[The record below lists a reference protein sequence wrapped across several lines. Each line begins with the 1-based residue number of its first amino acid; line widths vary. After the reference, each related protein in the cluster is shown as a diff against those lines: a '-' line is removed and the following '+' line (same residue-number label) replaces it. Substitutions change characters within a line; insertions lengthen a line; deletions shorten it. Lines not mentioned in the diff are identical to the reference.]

1 MKQESDVQHKKPI
14 SLVWCAAL
22 LLWLIALCFIP
33 DPRPLSA
40 PAWAIRLTQST
51 LVESEPKARLV
62 ATVVLRTAGLGMIGI
77 LLAMSLQGLPM
88 RWSALGVL
96 CGTPLLAIGVKWVNF
111 GYFPIW
117 TQLQFII
124 LIAIFSGL
132 AGLALRRSRVAALA
146 LVASAGLLFMWGLST
161 RVSVDLEQAA
171 RATGQYLLDNADEI
185 SSGDEG
191 FSQLLKRAFAYAEE
205 NSQGADP
212 VFSNKAAILALGVI
226 MGDDQVV
233 RVGWSEISSGRKQ
246 EREALRRRVEVHG
259 RNDLPR
265 HFAVSAALTILADE
279 NRALTVGIT
288 KEASDSNPGGSGFSF
303 VDMLANKSGI
313 RLAVVATQNAQ
324 SARMIQKRIKQ
335 STDPSNF
342 LPKFDGLPEGISSD
356 DFQSAYGGLGGSK
369 TMALFEELDRRV
381 NACTGLQSS
390 LK

>member
-1 MKQESDVQHKKPI
+1 MNQDSDSQHNKTAKY
-14 SLVWCAAL
+14 LWCAAL
-22 LLWLIALCFIP
+22 VIWLIGLCFIP

-40 PAWAIRLTQST
+40 PSWAIRIVQST
-51 LVESEPKARLV
+51 LVDSEPKARFA

-88 RWSALGVL
+88 RWAALFVL
-96 CGTPLLAIGVKWVNF
+96 CGTPLLAISVKWVNF

-124 LIAIFSGL
+124 LIAVFSGL
-132 AGLALRRSRVAALA
+132 AGLALRRSRVATIA
-146 LVASAGLLFMWGLST
+146 LVASAGLLFMWGVST

-171 RATGQYLLDNADEI
+171 RATGQYLLVHADEI
-185 SSGDEG
+185 PSGDEA
-191 FSQLLKRAFAYAEE
+191 FSQLLRMAFAYAEE
-205 NSQGADP
+205 NSHGADA
-212 VFSNKAAILALGVI
+212 VFANRAAILALGVI

-233 RVGWSEISSGRKQ
+233 RVGRSEISTGRRG
-246 EREALRRRVEVHG
+246 EREALRRRVTVHG

-265 HFAVSAALTILADE
+265 HFAVSAALTVLADE

-313 RLAVVATQNAQ
+313 RLAVVATQNAE
-324 SARMIQKRIKQ
+324 SARMIQRRIDQ
-335 STDPSNF
+335 SAGSYDF
-342 LPKFDGLPEGISSD
+342 MPKFDGLPEGISSD
-356 DFQSAYGGLGGSK
+356 NFQSDYGGLGGRK
-369 TMALFEELDRRV
+369 TVDLFQEIERRV
-381 NACTGLQSS
+381 NACDGLQVG